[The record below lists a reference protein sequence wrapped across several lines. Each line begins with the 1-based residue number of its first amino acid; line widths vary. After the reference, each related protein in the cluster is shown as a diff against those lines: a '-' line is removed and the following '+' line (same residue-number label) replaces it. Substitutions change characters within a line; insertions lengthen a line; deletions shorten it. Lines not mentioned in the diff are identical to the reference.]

1 MYLQEMRMLGLYGSH
16 REIVEKFSP
25 ILELESTHK
34 GEKDEHS
41 GFKIICNAPLALLQ
55 ILNKYTY
62 PVQTSMGNTMKN
74 IHRRKI
80 CDVIYHILFSYEEDG
95 ETVKKF
101 LMFDIL
107 NDIFSRQYTKD
118 NIDRLEVMKKN
129 TDSAYGAV
137 SVIRAVYDDENIAKL
152 KSDEP
157 NYWLQKAKSIYIYN
171 SGEKGDNERIKEGIE
186 WAKMAEGNSETLVSN
201 GKNKYLRTLSNAI
214 VQTAMLYGNL
224 ANKLSYLDKQ
234 INTRS
239 INYYY
244 RALSDANNLTATK
257 SLIAKSR
264 GTKDFNDLLNYV
276 KSNKDAFD
284 SSVVEEVE
292 YLCSVQNDANSFTYK
307 FNTI

>member
-1 MYLQEMRMLGLYGSH
+1 M
-16 REIVEKFSP
+16 
-25 ILELESTHK
+25 
-34 GEKDEHS
+34 
-41 GFKIICNAPLALLQ
+41 
-55 ILNKYTY
+55 
-62 PVQTSMGNTMKN
+62 
-74 IHRRKI
+74 
-80 CDVIYHILFSYEEDG
+80 
-95 ETVKKF
+95 
-101 LMFDIL
+101 
-107 NDIFSRQYTKD
+107 
-118 NIDRLEVMKKN
+118 
-129 TDSAYGAV
+129 
-137 SVIRAVYDDENIAKL
+137 IRAVYDDENIAKL

-171 SGEKGDNERIKEGIE
+171 SGEKGDIERIKEGIE

-201 GKNKYLRTLSNAI
+201 GKNKYLRTLINAI

-224 ANKLSYLDKQ
+224 ANKLSYFDKQ

-307 FNTI
+307 FNKI

>member
-1 MYLQEMRMLGLYGSH
+1 
-16 REIVEKFSP
+16 
-25 ILELESTHK
+25 
-34 GEKDEHS
+34 
-41 GFKIICNAPLALLQ
+41 
-55 ILNKYTY
+55 
-62 PVQTSMGNTMKN
+62 MKN

-95 ETVKKF
+95 EKVKKF

-257 SLIAKSR
+257 SLIARSR

-307 FNTI
+307 FNKI